1 MGVTWGNVE
10 VTGKVIALVVWG
22 KSKESHLRGLK
33 CSDLFGILR
42 ALADEALCNRAF
54 DRNPT
59 WVTPKA
65 RVRDEHLGCPI
76 TVLLEIA
83 DEIRLV

>member
-1 MGVTWGNVE
+1 MVHGVVTEVMWGNLGVTWGNVE

-42 ALADEALCNRAF
+42 ALADEALCNRARCRF
-54 DRNPT
+54 
-59 WVTPKA
+59 
-65 RVRDEHLGCPI
+65 
-76 TVLLEIA
+76 
-83 DEIRLV
+83 